1 MDGKKRKINIVTL
14 GCSKNVVDSEE
25 LMSQLRHN
33 GLELTSETGE
43 TDTAIINTCG
53 FIEAAKQESIDS
65 ILEAVELKK
74 SGVIRRGVVMG
85 CLSERYADELRR
97 EIPEVDVFVGANK
110 IDQAV
115 RAAGGDYKHELLGE
129 RMLTTPRHFAY
140 LKISEGCDRPC
151 SFCAIPLMRGAHKS
165 KPRER
170 VLLEAQR
177 LAALGVKEI
186 VLIAQDSTYYGLD
199 LYGKRTLAGLLD
211 GIAGVKGIEWIR
223 LLYAFPAGFPADVL
237 ECFNAHPN
245 ICRSLDI
252 PIQHISDPVLSSMKR
267 GISTLKLRE
276 LLAGIRS
283 AVPGIALRT
292 TLIVGYP
299 AEGEREFEEL
309 LEFVREGHFDR
320 MGVFT
325 YSQEEG
331 TTAHPLGDPVP
342 QSVKEA
348 RRDAVMEAQR
358 EISRERNERLVG
370 RTLKVLIDSAEGGTA
385 AGRTEWDA
393 PEVDN
398 EVIVEDAAGFSAGEF
413 YDVTIVGSEA
423 YDLVAVPGGKEIGR
437 AHG

>member
-74 SGVIRRGVVMG
+74 SGVIRKVVVMG

-348 RRDAVMEAQR
+348 RRDAIMEAQR

-385 AGRTEWDA
+385 TGRTEWDA

-398 EVIVEDAAGFSAGEF
+398 EVTVEDAAGFSAGEF

-423 YDLVAVPGGKEIGR
+423 YDLFAVPGGK
-437 AHG
+437 A

>member
-74 SGVIRRGVVMG
+74 SGVIRKVVVMG

-211 GIAGVKGIEWIR
+211 SIAGVKGIEWIR

-252 PIQHISDPVLSSMKR
+252 PIQHISDPVLSSMRR

-423 YDLVAVPGGKEIGR
+423 YDLFAVPGGK
-437 AHG
+437 A